1 MQQIIEKLQSKIMRI
16 LNKVCFIN
24 SNSSGFKLT
33 IFLLLVFL
41 TAISAIAQQ
50 KHAKKIM
57 SKPTNS
63 SILHSNNSL
72 MVTEGELCGVEMH
85 YSIGSEKEITIFLT
99 KYYRCGNFALDSFE
113 TVTVQEVLANTV
125 TGKPVLKLTSVT
137 DSNLLV
143 NARCNGLK
151 SNCIKKVTYS
161 GKINVMKPLFGG
173 YYVTWGYCCWNENAL
188 TNIEGMLESQKQG
201 LALSIHIPDLP
212 VEQSN
217 SAPVF
222 KYLPTLS
229 LCKSQLVSINL
240 SAYDADKDSLS
251 YELSP
256 VYNYKTE
263 NEVTYAEEPKI
274 NPGQPVNKSF
284 AGGRPPFKKIKYRK
298 GFTSNNPLPKKQ
310 ISIVQ
315 NTGSID
321 IKADTIGEFLIGVSV
336 NEFRAQKKL
345 GSYQRVFKININD

>member
-1 MQQIIEKLQSKIMRI
+1 MQYIFKKIQPETKGSSDETLAI
-16 LNKVCFIN
+16 NFSLLEVKFITVLLLIFLINLTAFAQKKHANKVI
-24 SNSSGFKLT
+24 
-33 IFLLLVFL
+33 
-41 TAISAIAQQ
+41 
-50 KHAKKIM
+50 

-63 SILHSNNSL
+63 AVLHTNNSV
-72 MVTEGELCGVEMH
+72 MINEGELCGAEMY
-85 YSIGSEKEITIFLT
+85 YSSGNEKEITIFLT
-99 KYYRCGNFALDSFE
+99 KYYRCGNFSVDSFE
-113 TVTVQEVLANTV
+113 TVTVQEVLATMV

-143 NARCNGLK
+143 NAHCNGLK
-151 SNCIKKVTYS
+151 NNCVKKVTYS
-161 GKINVMKPLFGG
+161 GRINVMKPMTGG

-201 LALSIHIPDLP
+201 LALTMHVPDLP
-212 VEQSN
+212 IEQSN

-251 YELSP
+251 YEFSQ

-263 NEVTYAEEPKI
+263 NEVIYAEEPKT
-274 NPGQPVNKSF
+274 NPGQPINKSF

-315 NTGSID
+315 NTGSIE
-321 IKADTIGEFLIGVSV
+321 IKADTIGEFLIGISVS
-336 NEFRAQKKL
+336 EFRAQKKL
-345 GSYQRVFKININD
+345 GSYQRVFKISIND